1 MRIKKSTNIH
11 LVDLGFSAHLL
22 LRVHESRN
30 GGGILSDGAG
40 LGYEKGWPYDSDE
53 WPHSRRAFR
62 VYALWNGHGCG
73 CGYGYDCGVLNGGQD
88 NRPH

>member
-30 GGGILSDGAG
+30 GGGIQ
-40 LGYEKGWPYDSDE
+40 
-53 WPHSRRAFR
+53 
-62 VYALWNGHGCG
+62 NGDDDWGCVRG
-73 CGYGYDCGVLNGGQD
+73 
-88 NRPH
+88 